1 MKSKRPRIKTYID
14 TNLTIQSNYGEYFQ
28 TNAASKNAKFLKN
41 LDERLTI
48 ELWIDKHY
56 LNRINFGDEFGER
69 KDIEIIYIE
78 ELIQKSIK
86 HLIYYTLK
94 HSRFIFINFPPP
106 KARNIRIV
114 LKEQSID
121 TETLNVVVEYHF
133 LDFNNFEV
141 TVITAMRN
149 ENFVV
154 SDGQCIITFEN
165 DISTLY
171 IFKNKKE
178 EMIDTFPK

>member
-1 MKSKRPRIKTYID
+1 MKPKRPRIKTYIQTKPIIE
-14 TNLTIQSNYGEYFQ
+14 TNYSELFQ
-28 TNAASKNAKFLKN
+28 ANAASKNAKFLKN

-56 LNRINFGDEFGER
+56 TNRVNFGDNFGER

-78 ELIQKSIK
+78 ELIKKSIK

-106 KARNIRIV
+106 KARSLRIV
-114 LKEQSID
+114 LKEQSIN

-149 ENFVV
+149 ENFIV
-154 SDGQCIITFEN
+154 SDGQYMITFEN
-165 DISTLY
+165 DISILGV
-171 IFKNKKE
+171 FKNKKQE
-178 EMIDTFPK
+178 IIDTFPK